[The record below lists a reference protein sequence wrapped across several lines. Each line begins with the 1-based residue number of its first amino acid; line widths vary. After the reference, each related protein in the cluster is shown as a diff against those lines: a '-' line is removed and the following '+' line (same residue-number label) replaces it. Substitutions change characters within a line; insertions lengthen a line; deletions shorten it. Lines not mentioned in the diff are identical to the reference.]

1 MIKTKESFTVLI
13 SDPMGVSQQFKTV
26 SDAFMWMDENGY
38 SEANASIIKTE
49 TYNSFIETG
58 LVFKQWT
65 DFEKPKLKKNKAEV
79 KNGNSRTETHG
90 L

>member
-26 SDAFMWMDENGY
+26 SDACKWMDENGY

-49 TYNSFIETG
+49 TYNALS
-58 LVFKQWT
+58 
-65 DFEKPKLKKNKAEV
+65 
-79 KNGNSRTETHG
+79 
-90 L
+90 